1 MARFHTRALICSGTQ
16 SVPPPRLGKREISI
30 APFFFNTSS
39 QPSKLAS
46 INNTMT
52 FVPSIAERLRR
63 MSDTKLRVVFG
74 ALLAV
79 SLLANLIA
87 SNSGILHHSSMATDD
102 CLWDIEQRG
111 NQSVL
116 VVVEVVSGGE
126 ADQAGVKVGDR
137 VIAINGVTL
146 PTLPD
151 TLPQEKQM
159 QATRQVVNYAQTL
172 LERAPVG
179 VPIPYVVERGG
190 QQLTLQMKVRTQK
203 IYVQIAFP
211 LFCALWLLVGAVVL
225 FARPRGRVQQQFF
238 LTAAC
243 VVFAFT
249 YPSQLFQVVGG
260 VGIALRLLW
269 GTLGSLFLSLWV
281 LFCTT
286 FPINQRVFTT
296 LPRKLWLY
304 SPVIFTIM
312 GNMVYFVTE
321 IAQIPEPA
329 LLQAYIM
336 YGGFFGG
343 QIFFLGGTYFLFR
356 GYRQLPATPV
366 RRPMPVILVGS
377 LLATVSFLY
386 FKIIQILVPTTTF
399 LYPQYQL
406 PAFLILALPISFGYA
421 IYRYQVMDFRRILR
435 TTLTY
440 TATSTLLVGFYLTIA
455 YGISR
460 ALWAVTAS
468 GTEEP
473 MNIFSPVGIV
483 TFLLLLL
490 LLDPVKRAVQIWIE
504 NRFFP
509 QHRDYSQLLTR
520 YTEEISET
528 VGTSAVAALVARTLK
543 QTLDLA
549 GAYVIIEQSDGQFQL
564 LAKVTDFEPI
574 DVEDESLL
582 SLRRLLHESHAIISL
597 ETVNDPLLIPW
608 REWFSYVVGLYA
620 QGKAIGAVILTRPR
634 SGQPLGGRQ
643 LQLLKTVVAQGAGA
657 VEVARLYETELA
669 RQRYQEELAT
679 ARKIQE
685 SLLPKEM
692 PSIPG
697 ISISAVARA
706 AQAVGGD
713 YYDVIQLDADRF
725 LVIIADVSGK
735 GLPAALYMAEFHGM
749 VHIACAM
756 HNTPKEILALLN
768 KHLGEVITRGS
779 FITATMLL
787 FDTARMTVSM
797 ARAGHTPIIRRHG
810 SEVDSLTPAGIALG
824 LAPHQIFTDSLKQ
837 YTVQYEPGETFI
849 LFSDGVS
856 EAMNAGRELFGDGRL
871 LDVISGFPDTSA
883 HALCNGILQQVE
895 NFRDGSDQNDDI
907 AIVVVEIRKGESVP
921 HRSIPRSQSRE
932 K

>member
-1 MARFHTRALICSGTQ
+1 MTAFSSI
-16 SVPPPRLGKREISI
+16 SV
-30 APFFFNTSS
+30 
-39 QPSKLAS
+39 
-46 INNTMT
+46 
-52 FVPSIAERLRR
+52 RLRR
-63 MSDTKLRVVFG
+63 MSDTQLRVLFG
-74 ALLAV
+74 AVLAV
-79 SLLANLIA
+79 SLLANLLA

-111 NQSVL
+111 TQLVL
-116 VVVEVVSGGE
+116 VVMEVAPGGE
-126 ADQAGVKVGDR
+126 ADQAGVMVGDR
-137 VIAINGVTL
+137 VIAINGATL
-146 PTLPD
+146 PTVPD
-151 TLPQEKQM
+151 TLPREQQN
-159 QATRQVVNYAQTL
+159 QATRQVVHYAQTL
-172 LERAPVG
+172 LEQAPVG

-190 QQLTLQMKVRTQK
+190 QQLPLQMKVRTQK

-211 LFCALWLLVGAVVL
+211 LFCALWLLVGTVVL

-249 YPSQLFQVVGG
+249 YPAQLLQISGG
-260 VGIALRLLW
+260 LGIALRLLW
-269 GTLGSLFLSLWV
+269 GMLGSLFLSLWV

-286 FPINQRVFTT
+286 FPIDQRVFTT
-296 LPRKLWLY
+296 IPRKLWLY
-304 SPVIFTIM
+304 SPVIFTAI
-312 GNMVYFVTE
+312 GNIVAFAAELTRT
-321 IAQIPEPA
+321 PEPDA
-329 LLQAYIM
+329 LQSYIM

-386 FKIIQILVPTTTF
+386 FKVIQILVPTTTF

-421 IYRYQVMDFRRILR
+421 IYRYQVMDFRRVLR

-440 TATSTLLVGFYLTIA
+440 TATSTLIVGLYLTIA
-455 YGISR
+455 YGIGR

-468 GTEEP
+468 AGSDEP
-473 MNIFSPVGIV
+473 INIFSTIGII
-483 TFLLLLL
+483 TFLLVLLL
-490 LLDPVKRAVQIWIE
+490 LEPVKRAVQTWIE

-549 GAYVIIEQSDGQFQL
+549 GAYVIIEQSEGQFQL

-574 DVEDESLL
+574 DVEDESLG
-582 SLRRLLHESHAIISL
+582 SLRRLLHESHAIIAL

-620 QGKAIGAVILTRPR
+620 QGKPIGAVVLTRPK

-643 LQLLKTVVAQGAGA
+643 LQLLKTVVAQGASA
-657 VEVARLYETELA
+657 VEVARLYEMELA

-685 SLLPKEM
+685 SLLPKQM

-713 YYDVIQLDADRF
+713 YYDVIQLDDDRF

-756 HNTPKEILALLN
+756 HNTPKEILSLLN

-810 SEVDSLTPAGIALG
+810 LEVDTLTPAGIALG
-824 LAPHQIFTDSLKQ
+824 LASHQMFTASLKQ

-883 HALCNGILQQVE
+883 QSLCNGILQHVE

-907 AIVVVEIRKGESVP
+907 AIVVVEIRKGEPVH
-921 HRSIPRSQSRE
+921 HRPTPISQMRKKE
-932 K
+932 